1 MEFPPLFNFSK
12 GKVAAKM
19 STRVVIVDDHL
30 MLRDALSMLLEKHG
44 FTVAG
49 VAGDGAE
56 GVRVARSVRPQVVI
70 MDLSMP
76 IMNGIDAGEEIS
88 RDTGIP
94 VILLTMHSEQ
104 NHVVRAF
111 RAGVAAYV
119 LKSKAATDLLLAIA
133 EVIRGNVYLSPGIS
147 ALVVREMLHKSHS
160 PADQGGLTLRERQVL
175 QLVAEGKSTK
185 ELAEL
190 LGISIRT
197 GESHRSRIMEKLEI
211 HETAGLVRY
220 AIREGL
226 IEA

>member
-1 MEFPPLFNFSK
+1 
-12 GKVAAKM
+12 M
-19 STRVVIVDDHL
+19 STRVVIADDHA
-30 MLRDALSMLLEKHG
+30 MLREALSMLLERHG

-56 GVRVARSVRPQVVI
+56 AVRVTRSVRPQIVI

-104 NHVVRAF
+104 HHVVRAF
-111 RAGVAAYV
+111 RAGVVAYV

-160 PADQGGLTLRERQVL
+160 AADQAATQLTLRERQVL